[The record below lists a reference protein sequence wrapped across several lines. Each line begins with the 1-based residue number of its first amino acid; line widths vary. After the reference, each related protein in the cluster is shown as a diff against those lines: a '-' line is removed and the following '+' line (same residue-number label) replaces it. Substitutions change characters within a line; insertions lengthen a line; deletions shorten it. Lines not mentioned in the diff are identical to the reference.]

1 MAKDLFYNEEARKR
15 LLSGIEKVA
24 KAVKVTLGPCGR
36 NVMFQKGDGVI
47 VTKDGVTVAKEVSLE
62 DPVENL
68 GASLIKQV
76 ASKTNE
82 IAGDNTTTS
91 TVLAYAIVKEGMKAV
106 ASGMR
111 PIEIKRGIDKAT
123 EFVIDNLVEHS
134 KPVETNEEITNV
146 ATISANN
153 DPEIGSILAEAVSKV
168 GKDGVITVE
177 ESKGISTTVE
187 VVEGLQFE
195 NGFINPNFCNNKER
209 LEVDYDDC
217 YILVTDKKIS
227 AMSQIIK
234 LLETIVKAG
243 GNKPLTIICDDMEG
257 EALGTIILNDIRG
270 TLKVNVVK
278 APSFGDNKKNILQD
292 ISIIT
297 GATFISDDNGNTL
310 ENATLEMLGS
320 AKIKS
325 TKDHTIITNGK
336 GNPEFI
342 EARLNELKAQIENT
356 KDDYTKNKLKK
367 RLAKLTGGVAVVKVG
382 AATEVE
388 LKEKKY
394 RVEDTIAATRAA
406 LEEGIVPGG
415 GVALLNASKFEVFVD
430 GSEDFNRG
438 ADILLEAIT
447 EPLKQI
453 AENSGVNGEVVL
465 NKIYESGKEGY
476 GYNAASGEYVDMM
489 SNGIIDTTKA
499 IKNALLNAASVAGMI
514 LTTECTITDIPKK
527 KEDNPLIMSPAGP
540 LSM

>member
-1 MAKDLFYNEEARKR
+1 MAKDLFYGEDSRKR
-15 LLSGIEKVA
+15 LMSGVEKVA
-24 KAVKVTLGPCGR
+24 NAVKVTLGPCGR
-36 NVMFQKGDGVI
+36 NVMLQKNGTAT
-47 VTKDGVTVAKEVSLE
+47 VTKDGVTVAKDIELE

-82 IAGDNTTTS
+82 VAGDNTTTS

-106 ASGMR
+106 ASGMK
-111 PIEIKRGIDKAT
+111 PMEIKRGIDAAAKAVV
-123 EFVIDNLVEHS
+123 EELVKNS

-153 DPEIGSILAEAVSKV
+153 DPEIGTILADAVSKV

-177 ESKGISTTVE
+177 ESNNVTTTVD
-187 VVEGLQFE
+187 VVEGMQIDRGYV
-195 NGFINPNFCNNKER
+195 NGNMCNNKER

-217 YILVTDKKIS
+217 YVLVTDKKIS
-227 AMSQIIK
+227 AMSQLIK
-234 LLETIVKAG
+234 LLEPVAKSS
-243 GNKPLTIICDDMEG
+243 KPLTIICDGMDG

-270 TLKVNVVK
+270 SLKVNVVE
-278 APSFGDNKKNILQD
+278 APSFGDDKKNILQD
-292 ISIIT
+292 IATLT
-297 GATFISDDNGNTL
+297 GAAFISDDNGNTL
-310 ENATLEMLGS
+310 ENATISYLGV
-320 AKIKS
+320 AKVKS
-325 TKDHTIITNGK
+325 TKESTIFTNAK
-336 GNPEFI
+336 GNVDTLNTRI
-342 EARLNELKAQIENT
+342 EELKSQIKNT
-356 KDDYTKNKLKK
+356 KDDYTKNKLKR

-388 LKEKKY
+388 LKEKKF

-415 GVALLNASKFEVFVD
+415 GVALINAANATKENDFASGTDDYRRGINILVD
-430 GSEDFNRG
+430 
-438 ADILLEAIT
+438 AIT

-453 AENSGVNGEVVL
+453 AENAGVNGEVVL
-465 NKIYESGKEGY
+465 NKIYESEKEGY
-476 GYNAASGEYVDMM
+476 GYNAATGVYVDMM
-489 SNGIIDTTKA
+489 SAGVIDTTKA

-527 KEDNPLIMSPAGP
+527 EDNPMIMSPIGALP
-540 LSM
+540 A

>member
-1 MAKDLFYNEEARKR
+1 MAKNLFYNEDARSK
-15 LLSGIEKVA
+15 LMTGIEKVA
-24 KAVKVTLGPCGR
+24 NAVAVTLGPCGR
-36 NVMFQKGDGVI
+36 NVMMQKGNSVI
-47 VTKDGVTVAKEVSLE
+47 VSKDGVTVAKDIELE

-82 IAGDNTTTS
+82 VAGDNTTTS
-91 TVLAYAIVKEGMKAV
+91 TVLARAIVKEGMKAV
-106 ASGMR
+106 ASGMK

-123 EFVIDNLVEHS
+123 AAVIANLVKNS

-153 DPEIGSILAEAVSKV
+153 DPEIGKILADVVSKV

-177 ESKGISTTVE
+177 ESNGISTTVD
-187 VVEGLQFE
+187 VVEGMQID
-195 NGFINPNFCNNKER
+195 NGWLNPNFCNNKER
-209 LEVDYDDC
+209 LEVNYDDC
-217 YILVTDKKIS
+217 YVLVTDKSIS
-227 AMSQIIK
+227 AMAQILPI
-234 LLETIVKAG
+234 LEPIAKTG
-243 GNKPLTIICDDMEG
+243 RPLTIICDDMPEG

-270 TLKVNVVK
+270 SLKVNVVK
-278 APSFGDNKKNILQD
+278 APSFGDNKRNILND
-292 ISIIT
+292 IAVLT
-297 GATFISDDNGNTL
+297 GATVISDNNGISL
-310 ENATLEMLGS
+310 ENAKIEYLGI
-320 AKIKS
+320 ATIKS
-325 TKDHTIITNGK
+325 SKDNTIITK
-336 GNPEFI
+336 GNANE
-342 EARLNELKAQIENT
+342 EVLKKHLDELKAQIENSKT
-356 KDDYTKNKLKK
+356 DYDRNKLKA
-367 RLAKLTGGVAVVKVG
+367 RLARLTGGVAVVKVG

-415 GVALLNASKFEVFVD
+415 GVALVNASNIDAFTNE
-430 GSEDFNRG
+430 SSDFNRG
-438 ADILLEAIT
+438 ADILIEAVT

-453 AENSGVNGEVVL
+453 AENSGVNGEVIL

-476 GYNAASGEYVDMM
+476 GYNAATGEYVDMM
-489 SNGIIDTTKA
+489 ASGIIDTTKA

-527 KEDNPLIMSPAGP
+527 EEPMVMSPVGP
-540 LSM
+540 LPM